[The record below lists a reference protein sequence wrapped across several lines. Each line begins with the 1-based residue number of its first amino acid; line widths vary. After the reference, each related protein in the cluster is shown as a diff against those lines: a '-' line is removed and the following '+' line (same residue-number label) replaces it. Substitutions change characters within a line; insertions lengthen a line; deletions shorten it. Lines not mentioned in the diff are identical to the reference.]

1 MRKLWLLV
9 GLLVLSLPGLARA
22 NSYLDVFAVVHD
34 PIMYTAAYDGGAH
47 HYSGDNLEPFADL
60 SNVSNLGFMILDN
73 AVLYYANPSDA
84 NLFEVGLVNATL
96 GDVGVAGG
104 GLNRA
109 LNPSGSP
116 RDPFLG
122 SGRN

>member
-34 PIMYTAAYDGGAH
+34 PIMYTAACGGGAH
-47 HYSGDNLEPFADL
+47 HYSGDNLEAFAAL
-60 SNVSNLGFMILDN
+60 GNVR
-73 AVLYYANPSDA
+73 
-84 NLFEVGLVNATL
+84 
-96 GDVGVAGG
+96 VAGG
-104 GLNRA
+104 ELNRA
-109 LNPSGSP
+109 LNPNGSP

-122 SGRN
+122 SGGN